1 MFVNKE
7 TLRLA
12 YQVEKK
18 DEGLKVIDVLAT
30 SMNISSRLIRKCKNH
45 KNILLNGK
53 SGSVNRLVYEND
65 IITMMLDHDDNTFD
79 PNPIEVEILYEDCDM
94 MAVAKKPFLVVHPTK
109 GHPEGTLANALSYHQ
124 YQTGE
129 NYKIRFINRLDRDT
143 SGIVLIAKNAYAQ
156 QIISEQM
163 QADEVDKTYY
173 AVVLGIP
180 TPLKGTI
187 DLPIDREKEED
198 IKRIVIDSGL
208 RCVTHYEVVTSTETH
223 SLVKIKLETG
233 RTHQIRVHFSH
244 IGHAIVG
251 DTLYGEPSSLINRQA
266 LHCYQMSF
274 RPPRSTERIDA
285 ICQLPDDIISVMNQL
300 NLEIKIDN
308 KA

>member
-7 TLRLA
+7 TLKLA

-30 SMNISSRLIRKCKNH
+30 SMNLSSRLIRKCKNH

-53 SGSVNRLVYEND
+53 SGSVNRMVYEND
-65 IITMMLDHDDNTFD
+65 IITMMLDHDDNSFE
-79 PNPIEVEILYEDCDM
+79 PNPISVEILYEDCDM

-109 GHPEGTLANALSYHQ
+109 GHPEGTLANALSHHQ
-124 YQTGE
+124 YLTGE

-173 AVVLGIP
+173 AVVKG
-180 TPLKGTI
+180 TPVPSKGTI

-198 IKRIVIDSGL
+198 IKRIVIDTGL
-208 RCVTHYEVVTSTETH
+208 RCVTHYEVVSTTETH
-223 SLVKIKLETG
+223 SFLKIKLETG

-251 DTLYGEPSSLINRQA
+251 DSLYGEPSDLIDRQA

-274 RPPRSTERIDA
+274 KPPRENERVDA
-285 ICQLPDDIISVMNQL
+285 ISQLPQDIVYLMNQL
-300 NLEIKIDN
+300 NLEIRIDN
-308 KA
+308 KV